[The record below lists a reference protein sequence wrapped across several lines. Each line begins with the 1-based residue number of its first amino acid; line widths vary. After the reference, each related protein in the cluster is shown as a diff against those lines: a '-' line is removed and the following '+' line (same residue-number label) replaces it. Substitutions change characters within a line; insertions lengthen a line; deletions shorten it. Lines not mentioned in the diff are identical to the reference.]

1 MKTKKDIEIENLR
14 KQLAELSRENKSLR
28 QKLNTAKSKVCKHKN
43 ENKQLRGELKKK
55 VVKTP
60 LKQLPDKLI
69 KSLKVELQGIN
80 ILDL

>member
-55 VVKTP
+55 
-60 LKQLPDKLI
+60 L
-69 KSLKVELQGIN
+69 
-80 ILDL
+80 